1 MSKITLID
9 GKYHHAPGR
18 IKKAS
23 RRQGAIPQKREFSAG
38 IIDRLSA
45 SFTGSQVPINEEIK
59 HGLRTMRARARDL
72 CSNND
77 YARRFVQMV
86 KSNVIGVNGIKLQ
99 AQTMRGV
106 NKPDMVDNQLIESAW
121 KIWGRP
127 FNCSIDSKLSWR
139 DIENLAIASIARDG
153 EVLIQII
160 ETPLQG
166 FGMRLRVLPAEY
178 LDENHN
184 GELPNGNQVVM
195 GIEYDTFGA
204 IVAYHIRQ
212 NNVKAWVN
220 VYPEREYLR
229 IDAADILH
237 LHIVDFPEQA
247 RGIPW
252 MHSAIK
258 RLNMVGKYEEAE
270 LVAASIGASK
280 MGFYHSADGDS
291 YTPDEI
297 VDGEEDD
304 DGELIMQM
312 EAGTIEQLP
321 SGTTF
326 TGFDPTHPTTAF
338 DGFMRAVLR
347 GASSGL
353 NVSYSG
359 LSNDLENVN
368 FSSIRAGVLDERD
381 QWRVI
386 QSWLIEHMHQRIYER
401 WLPTAI
407 INGKLPLP
415 FKKVATKYQNI
426 RWQPR
431 GWPWV
436 DPKKD
441 SEANRNNI
449 GMGIETRQGILSQ
462 QGRDFDET
470 LEQLAYEKQRADAL
484 GVNID
489 FWLEEENPFGA
500 KDDDE

>member
-1 MSKITLID
+1 MEKYEVID
-9 GKYHHAPGR
+9 GKIHHAPKRLKVKNRNGLLTE
-18 IKKAS
+18 K
-23 RRQGAIPQKREFSAG
+23 RQFSAG
-38 IIDRLSA
+38 VIDRLTA

-72 CSNND
+72 VQNND
-77 YARRFVQMV
+77 YARRFIYMV

-99 AQTMRGV
+99 AQTMRDANTPDTLD
-106 NKPDMVDNQLIESAW
+106 NKLIESAW
-121 KIWGRP
+121 KNWGRP
-127 FNCSIDSKLSWR
+127 FNCSNDHKLSWR
-139 DIENLAIASIARDG
+139 DIENLSIASVARDG
-153 EVLIQII
+153 EVLIHILD
-160 ETPLQG
+160 TPGQG
-166 FGMRLRVLPAEY
+166 YGIRLRVLPAEY

-195 GIEYDTFGA
+195 GIEYDVSGVV
-204 IVAYHIRQ
+204 VAYHIRQ

-229 IDAADILH
+229 IDAADMIH

-252 MHSAIK
+252 LHTSIR
-258 RLNMVGKYEEAE
+258 RLNMIGKYEEAE
-270 LVAASIGASK
+270 LVAAAIGASK
-280 MGFYHSADGDS
+280 MGFYTSGDGDQLNPDDIADGQ
-291 YTPDEI
+291 EAN
-297 VDGEEDD
+297 DGT
-304 DGELIMQM
+304 LTMQM
-312 EAGTIEQLP
+312 EAGLIEQLP
-321 SGTTF
+321 EGTSF
-326 TGFDPTHPTTAF
+326 QGFDPTHPTTAF

-347 GASSGL
+347 GASAGL
-353 NVSYSG
+353 NVAYSG
-359 LSNDLENVN
+359 ISNDLENVN
-368 FSSIRAGVLDERD
+368 FSSIRQGVLEERD

-386 QSWLIEHMHQRIYER
+386 QTWLVEHLHQRIYER
-401 WLPTAI
+401 WLPSAI
-407 INGKLPLP
+407 LHGKLPIP
-415 FKKVATKYQNI
+415 PKKIYSKYMDI

-449 GMGIETRQGILSQ
+449 GMGVETRQSILAQ

-470 LEQLAYEKQRADAL
+470 LEQLAYEKSRAEQL

-500 KDDDE
+500 KEDDE